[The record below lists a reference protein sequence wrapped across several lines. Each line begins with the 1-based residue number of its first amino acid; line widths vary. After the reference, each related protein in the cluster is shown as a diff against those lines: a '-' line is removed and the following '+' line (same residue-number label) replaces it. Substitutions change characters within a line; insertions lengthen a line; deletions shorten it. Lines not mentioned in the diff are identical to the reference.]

1 MTYLDFFPHA
11 NHLVESLRAA
21 GVLEDREATIVDSQ
35 GEAMIKFP
43 HNGCELTIIVGDF
56 WQFPGEVCYFV
67 NVGHPNGNFMHNS
80 GTNNLTRA
88 IIDVGRSLQ
97 FANTSGDPIQSE
109 D

>member
-11 NHLVESLRAA
+11 NHLVESMRDA

-35 GEAMIKFP
+35 DEAMIKFP
-43 HNGCELTIIVGDF
+43 HNGCTITIIVGNF

-67 NVGHPNGNFMHNS
+67 NVDHPNGNFMCQV
-80 GTNNLTRA
+80 GTNRPMRA
-88 IIDVGRSLQ
+88 AINVGTALH
-97 FANTSGDPIQSE
+97 FANVSGDPIQSE